1 MMHKSLLIEF
11 SKALGFESLPNDCF
25 ALSVDNK
32 FDINVGYQEES
43 EEIIFV
49 SYIAPLANT
58 QDDTNNFMKD
68 MLLANYANDLS
79 FCSGSLGL
87 CPEGKHIVFSVKAAI
102 RELDLPELLKIFDHI
117 ICISQQ
123 WYDKSIGQVNDS
135 ASSPLIENPTM
146 ISYA

>member
-135 ASSPLIENPTM
+135 ASSSLIENPTM

>member
-58 QDDTNNFMKD
+58 QDDTRRHKTTQD
-68 MLLANYANDLS
+68 DTRRH
-79 FCSGSLGL
+79 
-87 CPEGKHIVFSVKAAI
+87 KTTQ
-102 RELDLPELLKIFDHI
+102 I
-117 ICISQQ
+117 I
-123 WYDKSIGQVNDS
+123 
-135 ASSPLIENPTM
+135 L
-146 ISYA
+146 

>member
-1 MMHKSLLIEF
+1 MMQKNLLIEF

-49 SYIAPLANT
+49 SYIAPLANI
-58 QDDTNNFMKD
+58 QDDTNHFMKD
-68 MLLANYANDLS
+68 MLLANYANGLS

-123 WYDKSIGQVNDS
+123 WYDKSNSQDKDT
-135 ASSPLIENPTM
+135 SPNPIEDNFTM
-146 ISYA
+146 THYA